1 MSIFNLSASHAH
13 LLTSLLVIHICKHL
27 AIMPIFKLSAS
38 DANLQTL
45 G

>member
-13 LLTSLLVIHICKHL
+13 LLTTLLLIHICKHL
-27 AIMPIFKLSAS
+27 AIMPIYKHSAS